1 MSKRILDV
9 GNCGYD
15 HSAIARLVQR
25 EFNAVAVAADDAHEA
40 LREARSGSYA
50 LVVVNRILD
59 GDGSEGIEIIEALK
73 SDPATQHL
81 PVMMITNY
89 PEHQA
94 KALAAGAEPGFGKST
109 LHEPTTRERLAKY
122 LA

>member
-40 LREARSGSYA
+40 LREARTGSYA
-50 LVVVNRILD
+50 LIVVNRVLD
-59 GDGSEGIEIIEALK
+59 ADGSEGIEIIEALK

-109 LHEPTTRERLAKY
+109 LHEPSTRERLAKF

>member
-40 LREARSGSYA
+40 LREARTGSYA
-50 LVVVNRILD
+50 LIVVNRVLD
-59 GDGSEGIEIIEALK
+59 ADGSAGIEIIEALK

>member
-40 LREARSGSYA
+40 LREARTGLYA

-59 GDGSEGIEIIEALK
+59 GDGSEGIEIIKALK
-73 SDPATQHL
+73 SEPATQHL

-89 PEHQA
+89 AEHQA

-109 LHEPTTRERLAKY
+109 LHEPTTRERLAKF